1 MWALW
6 VSVVGM
12 ALVSFYALL
21 PDSHLNA
28 PPPDMAAAL
37 AGDMAAYRSQLEN
50 YVTNNPTA
58 NGVVPE
64 SLFAQPNASN
74 WTLTSQHWQ
83 NYVNSG
89 IIVVY
94 PATGKAPLPPD
105 FVGAMLV
112 QSGNSIE
119 AGAAQNGQIVNP
131 TNTGLAISLPAGMP
145 PLSDGTPVW
154 IAQVL

>member
-37 AGDMAAYRSQLEN
+37 AGDMAAYRSQLET
-50 YVTNNPTA
+50 YVSNNLGA
-58 NGVVPE
+58 NGAVPE
-64 SLFAQPNASN
+64 SAFVQSSN
-74 WTLTSQHWQ
+74 WQLTSQHWQ
-83 NYVNSG
+83 NYVNGG

-94 PATGKAPLPPD
+94 PAAGKAPLPPD
-105 FVGAMLV
+105 FVGAML
-112 QSGNSIE
+112 QQ
-119 AGAAQNGQIVNP
+119 AG
-131 TNTGLAISLPAGMP
+131 
-145 PLSDGTPVW
+145 
-154 IAQVL
+154 